1 MSTLD
6 LLYGSKR
13 NIPMEVSTISGV
25 DFEIDRLEYEVFNRH
40 GETIDEGNQDDP
52 YGFIND
58 KIVYYFLDTNR
69 PFFMKDVTYTICYAA
84 KIKNTPKVVKGSR
97 KVRIVSCY

>member
-13 NIPMEVSTISGV
+13 NIPMEVSNLSGQ
-25 DFEIDRLEYEVFNRH
+25 DFEINQLQYEVFDRH
-40 GETIDEGNQDDP
+40 GETIDEGNQDDA
-52 YGFIND
+52 YGIING
-58 KIVYYFLDTNR
+58 KKVYYFLDTTR

-84 KIKNTPKVVKGSR
+84 KIKNTPKVIKGTR